1 MEFIVVLTTFD
12 DIDLARKVAKALVEE
27 KLAACVQI
35 ANIESFY
42 TWKGKVENAK
52 EFLCII
58 KTKKNL
64 YELVEKRIKELHTY
78 EVPQIVAVPIVKGSE
93 DYLSWLEKE
102 TR

>member
-1 MEFIVVLTTFD
+1 MEFIVILTTFD
-12 DIDLARKVAKALVEE
+12 DMDLARKVAKILVEE

-42 TWKGKVENAK
+42 TWKGKVEDAK

-64 YELVEKRIKELHTY
+64 YELAEKRIKELHTY

-93 DYLSWLEKE
+93 DYLSWFEKE